1 MKSRFIFGIILVII
15 GISALLDLSF
25 FKLFFAIIIILLGVR
40 LISGKWSRISP
51 ESASVSNEDFLN
63 EVLIFSPVNKV
74 LKSEKFKGGKA
85 VLVFAGGQIDLKDVK
100 SADGTIY
107 LELTS
112 VFSGLKLIVP
122 KDWKVVSEGSA
133 IFGGYNNKTE
143 SGSGTVLNIK
153 GTAVFGGVEI
163 MNPKTD

>member
-1 MKSRFIFGIILVII
+1 MVII
-15 GISALLDLSF
+15 GLSALLDLSF

-40 LISGKWSRISP
+40 LISGKWSKMSP
-51 ESASVSNEDFLN
+51 ESALASNEDFLN

-122 KDWKVVSEGSA
+122 KDWKVVSEGVA

-153 GTAVFGGVEI
+153 GSAVFGGVEI
-163 MNPKTD
+163 INTGV